1 MNVGSASGRASAGPN
16 PRTGPDSSR
25 VTRGSWF
32 RRWFGDTLF
41 RRLFLLMWFALV
53 ASHLLAFTVMRQF
66 NAPPGNGA
74 PGVGQLPVMPSLPP
88 MGALP
93 SSSRAQPGGP
103 PPQDGGARGNGPPP
117 EPPPGEGFGSGG
129 PSGPGG
135 PGGPGGPAGPAG
147 PSAPDQ
153 GGGLPASA
161 LWLDYFVRFV
171 AIGVAAWFGARWLSA
186 PMRGLADASE
196 GLSNALADGRP
207 TPLVDEHRGTLE
219 VRQTAHV
226 FNAMAQRLRAQFD
239 AQSLLMAAI
248 SHDLRTPLARLRIR
262 LETMD
267 EQKQAQRC
275 VDDVHEMDALIG
287 SVLEMMRESHSRGER
302 QRVDLAAVAQ
312 SMVDDLAEQNHPVQ
326 LAGDAPT
333 AIVLAQ
339 PAALKRVLGNLI
351 GNALRYGGS
360 AAVSVSMQAH
370 EVQVCVDDTGP
381 GIAAD
386 QLEAVFQPFYRLESS
401 RSRST
406 GGTGLGL
413 YIARDLAQ
421 REGGRLALSNR
432 SGGGLRAELVLPLA

>member
-1 MNVGSASGRASAGPN
+1 VNPARAPGRSPAGPN
-16 PRTGPDSSR
+16 PRTGSDESS
-25 VTRGSWF
+25 VARGTLF

-53 ASHLLAFTVMRQF
+53 ASHLLAFTITRQV
-66 NAPPGNGA
+66 NAPPGGGA
-74 PGVGQLPVMPSLPP
+74 QGVGSLPVMPSLPP
-88 MGALP
+88 MGTPP
-93 SSSRAQPGGP
+93 SRGQPGGP
-103 PPQDGGARGNGPPP
+103 PPQQGGTQGNGPPP
-117 EPPPGEGFGSGG
+117 GPPPGEGF
-129 PSGPGG
+129 GPGG
-135 PGGPGGPAGPAG
+135 PGGPGGPTGPAG
-147 PSAPDQ
+147 SGAPDQ
-153 GGGLPASA
+153 GGGLPAGA

-207 TPLVDEHRGTLE
+207 TPLLDEHRGTLE

-302 QRVDLAAVAQ
+302 QRVDLAALAQ

-360 AAVSVSMQAH
+360 AAVSVSTQSH
-370 EVQVCVDDTGP
+370 EVQVCIDDTGP

-386 QLEAVFQPFYRLESS
+386 KLEAVFQPFYRLESS